1 VHQNYIRIME
11 LDSKHH
17 LSDATC
23 QIMSKFTFGAYR
35 RNTFNYLSDDIKF
48 KYRNTNQIK
57 QKLVLE
63 QAACSQRIP
72 FLCSTGRHYYRVA
85 TKLSLIY
92 FSNISQFHDHDP
104 SDQSFL
110 IHT

>member
-1 VHQNYIRIME
+1 ME
-11 LDSKHH
+11 LDPKQH
-17 LSDATC
+17 LLDATC
-23 QIMSKFTFGAYR
+23 QNMSKFSFSAHT
-35 RNTFNYLSDDIKF
+35 RNKFNYLSNDNKF
-48 KYRNTNQIK
+48 KYTNTNQIK

-63 QAACSQRIP
+63 QATRSQRML
-72 FLCSTGRHYYRVA
+72 FLCYTGRHDYKSA

-92 FSNISQFHDHDP
+92 FSNINQFHDHDP